1 VYEAEGD
8 GAPAGGGDLRCV
20 ETGLGI
26 RDVGGGCE
34 WCLGSEGETVAV
46 FCFVVPRG
54 AKSRG
59 GMDGRLGLA
68 GCLYWHGLSLPGRGF
83 S

>member
-1 VYEAEGD
+1 MWVVFG
-8 GAPAGGGDLRCV
+8 
-20 ETGLGI
+20 
-26 RDVGGGCE
+26 VGGE
-34 WCLGSEGETVAV
+34 MVAV

-59 GMDGRLGLA
+59 GMDGRLELA
-68 GCLYWHGLSLPGRGF
+68 GCLYWTGPGALSLPGRGF